1 MHPHDSTTSSCPTEI
16 DSGCAVLADSGS
28 GRSERSGGGAVLLHR
43 ICDSSTAFLVYAM
56 VVFSPWAFGTT
67 QNWAIWVM
75 NTGGYTLGGI
85 LLMKILSRRITGWR
99 PERWGSSPSSF
110 LTRGLVVGTVSLL
123 SYCALSGLNWRA
135 IFDEANLQ
143 FEYREAITWLP
154 HSYDRAATW
163 NLFWRYLALAFDFW
177 AVRDWLLTKSP
188 QELGQAPASPDAPVI
203 PRRLGTL
210 LWVLAINGA
219 LLAVE
224 GLLQRAMDTN
234 KLLWIIEPRIN
245 KSPEAQ
251 FGPYAYRSNAAQY
264 MLMLWPL
271 ILAFWWLLRRAP
283 KGRRVGFRNYLL
295 SCVLVIAMVP
305 LASLS
310 RAAAV
315 IGLASIVAA
324 IIVVLRFGERKRG
337 ALAWG
342 ISALLAVGL
351 LVGTFVEWKQL
362 GLRFDEASLDS
373 QRHLIW
379 QNTWKIVKD
388 FPLYGAGPGTFDSVY
403 FLYRPTLED
412 GWVVQAHN
420 DWLEFLVTFG
430 IVGGVLLLFG
440 LGLVLVSPLVEIRF
454 AVPRVFL
461 WLVWLGLVNCLVFA
475 AMDFPFQIYSLVF
488 LFLLLCAV
496 LTCVSRKHHE

>member
-1 MHPHDSTTSSCPTEI
+1 MNSTKTFPGEWARQSHTWA
-16 DSGCAVLADSGS
+16 DYVTGCF
-28 GRSERSGGGAVLLHR
+28 
-43 ICDSSTAFLVYAM
+43 ICGM

-67 QNWAIWVM
+67 QMWAMWVM
-75 NTGGYTLGGI
+75 NVCGYMLGA
-85 LLMKILSRRITGWR
+85 LLLFKWLIRSAFGYC
-99 PERWGSSPSSF
+99 PERWGENLDGQMSASGIL
-110 LTRGLVVGTVSLL
+110 LTRALRGTTLAILAYCLVS
-123 SYCALSGLNWRA
+123 ALNARA
-135 IFDEANLQ
+135 RFIPEVLQ
-143 FEYREAITWLP
+143 FEYRDNITWLP
-154 HSYDRAATW
+154 HSYDSTASWRTFW
-163 NLFWRYLALAFDFW
+163 NYLALAVDFW

-188 QELGQAPASPDAPVI
+188 QELGKEFASRDAAVI
-203 PRRLGTL
+203 PRRLETL

-219 LLAVE
+219 LLALE
-224 GLLQRAMDTN
+224 GLLQRAMDSS

-271 ILAFWWLLRRAP
+271 TLAFWWMLRRAP
-283 KGRRVGFRNYLL
+283 KGRRAGFRNYLL
-295 SCVLVIAMVP
+295 PCVLVMAMVP

-373 QRHLIW
+373 QRHLSW

-403 FLYRPTLED
+403 FLYRPALQD
-412 GWVVQAHN
+412 GWVAQAHN

-430 IVGGVLLLFG
+430 IVGCVFLLSG
-440 LGLVLVSPLVEIRF
+440 LGLVLVSPLVENRF
-454 AVPRVFL
+454 AVPRVFF
-461 WLVWLGLVNCLVFA
+461 WLVWLGLVSCLVFA
-475 AMDFPFQIYSLVF
+475 AVDFPFQIYSLEF
-488 LFLLLCAV
+488 LFLLLCSV
-496 LTCVSRKHHE
+496 LTCVSSKQR